1 MAATDEGQP
10 RPTAEGPAETTAYR
24 SLEEFLA
31 AVERRAFRTAMI
43 ATRQRDDAFDI
54 VQDAMCKLVQNYR
67 NRPSSEWG
75 PLFQTILQSRITDY
89 HRRKK
94 FRGMVFGWWDRHGT
108 EDDESPL
115 DNAED
120 PAQANPLNELSA
132 QRAADALEQALQR
145 LPLRQQQA
153 FMLRSWEG
161 FDVATTAKVMGCSEG
176 SVKTHLSRALHAL
189 RDCLGEDWP

>member
-1 MAATDEGQP
+1 MAP
-10 RPTAEGPAETTAYR
+10 REDGPAAQATADSGEIAAYR

-43 ATRQRDDAFDI
+43 ATRHRDDALDI

-67 NRPSSEWG
+67 NRPSNEWA
-75 PLFQTILQSRITDY
+75 PLFQTILQSRITDF

-94 FRGMVFGWWDRHGT
+94 YRGMIFGWWDRRGD

-115 DNAED
+115 DNAAD
-120 PAQANPLNELSA
+120 TAQASPLDEVNTH
-132 QRAADALEQALQR
+132 RAVAALEIALQR

-153 FMLRSWEG
+153 FMLRTWEG
-161 FDVATTAKVMGCSEG
+161 FDVATTAQVMGCSEG
-176 SVKTHLSRALHAL
+176 SVKTHMSRALSAL
-189 RDCLGEDWP
+189 RQCLGEDWP